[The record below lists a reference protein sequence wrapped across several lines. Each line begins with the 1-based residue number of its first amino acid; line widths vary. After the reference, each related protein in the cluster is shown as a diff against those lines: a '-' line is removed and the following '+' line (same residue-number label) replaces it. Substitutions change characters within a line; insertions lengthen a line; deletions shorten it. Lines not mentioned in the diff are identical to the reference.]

1 MTIRPWFLATLSLGF
16 VAALLLVRGEFRL
29 STGNRTLDDALDPN
43 HASRKRAAG
52 RKILGHVKEKVL
64 RPAPK
69 VNLTVAGLSDQVEG
83 VVRKTTAKVSAARRS
98 PRKTKVV

>member
-16 VAALLLVRGEFRL
+16 VAALLLVRSEFRL
-29 STGNRTLDDALDPN
+29 STGDRNLDDAVDPN
-43 HASRKRAAG
+43 HASRKRTAS
-52 RKILGHVKEKVL
+52 RKILGPVKEKVG

-69 VNLTVAGLSDQVEG
+69 HNLTVAGISDQVEG
-83 VVRKTTAKVSAARRS
+83 VVRKTAAKVSAARRS